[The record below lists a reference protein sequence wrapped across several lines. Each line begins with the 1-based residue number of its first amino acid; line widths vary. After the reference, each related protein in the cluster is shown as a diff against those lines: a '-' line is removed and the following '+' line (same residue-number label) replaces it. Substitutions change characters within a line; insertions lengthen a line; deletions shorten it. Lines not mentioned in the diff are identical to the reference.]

1 MRQSHLNMFF
11 DRVRQTIYI
20 ILILCLVCPTFGQR
34 YLDTN
39 NPKDEE
45 VKSLLSKQNDLN
57 AFGALD
63 LKISD
68 LKSERSLLVGAY
80 GGFIINRRYL
90 FGVAGY
96 GIVTNVEF
104 EGIVPGEPNPK
115 QLHLHGGYGGIII
128 GGTIAPKELVHISF
142 PIVLGAGSI
151 EVVDKDFFI
160 NNPADSEFT
169 IENSVFFVA
178 EPGIEVEFN
187 ITKYFRLGAGATYR
201 YISGLELDNVKD
213 DDISGTTAILSFRFG
228 RF

>member
-1 MRQSHLNMFF
+1 MRK
-11 DRVRQTIYI
+11 
-20 ILILCLVCPTFGQR
+20 LIHITLIMCLSSSVLGQR
-34 YLDTN
+34 YMDTN
-39 NPKDEE
+39 NPQDEE

-68 LKSERSLLVGAY
+68 LKDERALLVGAY

-104 EGIVPGEPNPK
+104 EGLVPGDVNPK
-115 QLHLHGGYGGIII
+115 KLHLHGGYGGIII

-142 PIVLGAGSI
+142 PIILGAGSL
-151 EVVDKDFFI
+151 EVVDKDFFM

-169 IENSVFFVA
+169 VENSVFFVA

-187 ITKYFRLGAGATYR
+187 LTKYFRLGAGATYR
-201 YISGLELDNVKD
+201 YVSGLELDNVE
-213 DDISGTTAILSFRFG
+213 
-228 RF
+228 